1 MVEDIGE
8 VGMARKKEDEFKQ
21 KVKDA
26 LSRRVAQRCSNPDCR
41 VPTAAPGETE
51 LKVNNVGVAAHI
63 HAASPGGPRYDPAM
77 SSIERSSISNAI
89 WLCSICSIKI
99 DLDETRYTASLLREW
114 KRVAEETAT
123 REQGTKLP
131 SDEDAINLTTM
142 ALTGHPQKLL
152 TKAIS
157 NVHTATARALENSD
171 PRFEVITQFKDGQTV
186 YEYHAKEDV
195 TFNFEVKGEEGVEI
209 LRKVFEEGHDA
220 KLPAKYFDTKGFNFP
235 GGSPD
240 KPEYVEIRKD
250 GIEAIH
256 RIWLID
262 PVSKVTEQF
271 NDVHGKAYF
280 GTKAMRFEG
289 VACSGLFAFSYTR
302 PILKLGENSS
312 FNISINFALWEGKD
326 VRKLPYF
333 NKIKSFFNSIFHGA
347 ELHTSLEIDGDTA
360 FKASTEKMS
369 KEPEFSNVDSIIVFI
384 DKVRLISEKLN
395 HEILYK
401 QDCFHSE
408 EEVLEVYDAAS
419 ILSGVLV
426 SHEESLKSNSKM
438 SLILDCEGLEAIDKL
453 KIGSSIDLRI
463 EEEGRVLKIFDEE
476 VSLPNK
482 ITYIKSVY
490 LDPLDDLKK
499 ARKGSEVSFECLP
512 AKGHKIE
519 YEYKLNK

>member
-1 MVEDIGE
+1 
-8 VGMARKKEDEFKQ
+8 MARDNFKKGDITK
-21 KVKDA
+21 
-26 LSRRVAQRCSNPDCR
+26 LSQRVALRCSNPDCR

-51 LKVNNVGVAAHI
+51 LGVNSIGVAAHI
-63 HAASPGGPRYDPAM
+63 HAASPGGPRYDPSM
-77 SSIERSSISNAI
+77 TSFERGSISNAI
-89 WLCSICSIKI
+89 WLCSNCSIII
-99 DLDETRYTASLLREW
+99 DRDEARYTAKLLKEW
-114 KRVAEETAT
+114 KVKAEKTAI

-131 SDEDAINLTTM
+131 SQEDAINLTTM

-157 NVHTATARALENSD
+157 NVHTATARAIESSD
-171 PRFEVITQFKDGQTV
+171 PRFEVITHFKDGQTV

-209 LRKVFEEGHDA
+209 LRKMFEEGHDA

-262 PVSKVTEQF
+262 PESKVTEQF

-289 VACSGLFAFSYTR
+289 AACSGLFAFSYTR
-302 PILKLGENSS
+302 PVLNTGENSS

-333 NKIKSFFNSIFHGA
+333 NKMKSFFDSIFHGA

-360 FKASTEKMS
+360 FKANTEKMS
-369 KEPEFSNVDSIIVFI
+369 KEPEFSNVDSILVFI

-395 HEILYK
+395 HKILYK
-401 QDCFHSE
+401 QNCFHPE
-408 EEVLEVYDAAS
+408 EEVLEIYDAAS

-426 SHEESLKSNSKM
+426 SHEESLKSNSKI
-438 SLILDCEGLEAIDKL
+438 SLILDCEGPEAIDKM
-453 KIGSSIDLRI
+453 KIGSSTDLRI
-463 EEEGRVLKIFDEE
+463 EEEGRVLNIFDEE

-490 LDPLDDLKK
+490 LNSLDDLKK
-499 ARKGSEVSFECLP
+499 AKKGSEVSFECLP

-519 YEYKLNK
+519 YEYKLNE